1 MYGRVVNGERPTF
14 GLYFRFQRTSFSFIV
29 FLIVAITPLTQ
40 VESLTQEYVCNNID
54 IRNSV
59 AHFRKLENCTVV
71 EGYLQ
76 ILLLDNSDEK
86 DYENLS
92 FPKLREVTGYLLLYR
107 AFGLRSL
114 DRLFPNLAV
123 IRGYILFHNYALVI
137 FEMFQLK
144 EIGLKSLT
152 NIVRGSVRIE
162 KNPSLCYVDT
172 VNWDNIAKAGAGN
185 HFIKSNHNPRDC
197 PNTCTGTGTGGYHL
211 AVENPVGNTNND
223 RAAYCWNAQHPQK
236 ICGSECENKN
246 LTCMQTNASHCC
258 HHECLGG
265 CTGTEATDC
274 IECRH
279 VLFQGRCMREC
290 PINTYK
296 YKNRRCV
303 TESECR
309 KMPKDSLYNSNE
321 DELIYW
327 KPLDGECRPDCPQ
340 GYNEHKTNK
349 HYCVKCKGR
358 CPKVC
363 PGGILTNVASAQRLR
378 GCTHINGSLEI
389 QIQGGSNITAELEE
403 NLRDVQEISGFLK
416 IARSFP
422 LVSLN
427 FLKNL
432 EMIRGEN
439 LEIKDYSFLVLE
451 NENLKELWDWTNKP
465 KTLTIL
471 NGKIFFHFNSKLCL
485 SKINDLKKYANV
497 TMDWDDRDV
506 SPSSNGDRVA
516 CDLSEMNITIL
527 GMTSTSAVFQWM
539 NFRHSML
546 DRRSLLGYVIY
557 YREAPTMNV
566 SMYDGHDACGSNIWK
581 TADVEAP
588 HNNKSIGY
596 LLTGLK
602 PFTQYAL
609 YLRTYTTTS
618 GQKGAHSKIIYFV
631 TEPDTPMLPVSPEA
645 HSNGHNQIIIKWKP
659 PKKPH
664 GNVTHYIVEG
674 NRVAESQMFINQ
686 RDYCL
691 EPITYLD
698 LKKSPFDDLE
708 DRGKERAANDT
719 DYRQEGKGSEKCCP
733 CSKTRLS
740 LSEEHEDVEFQIHFE
755 DFLQNTLYKKN
766 PQSVMREKSRS
777 RRSLR
782 PNNGKPNKN
791 HLLATPPVPDDERR
805 NGSVG
810 NNSYPPS
817 NIPDKFRKVVYHNT
831 YLIVNG
837 LHHFTEYTIE
847 IIACQEEGKKVRTRS
862 LCSSK
867 ALTTARTLKLGGADD
882 IDANTIRVKTENAT
896 SGSIYIKW
904 EEPKDPN
911 GLIVSYS
918 IEYKR
923 MNVENYK
930 PEAICITQLQYRQL
944 NGSILNELHPGNYS
958 LRLRATSLAD
968 NGNWTLPIYFQIP
981 ETKGNPTIMAI
992 LIALPIIL
1000 GVVLLSAVVIVVFK
1014 KRNEANLLNATIYA
1028 SVNPEYMSAVYEP
1041 DEWEVPREKIALL
1054 KELGQGSFGM
1064 VYEGEARDLEEGKP
1078 VIKCAVKTVNEN
1090 ATTRE
1095 RIEFLQEASV
1105 MKAFNCHHVVKLLG
1119 VVAKCHPPL
1128 VVMELM
1134 ANGDLKSYLR
1144 SHRPNVEDNNGFQ
1157 PPTLKQILQMAIEI
1171 GDGMAYLAA
1180 KKFVHRDLAARNCMV
1195 AEDLTVKIGDF
1206 GMTRDIYET
1215 DYYRKGG
1222 KGLLPVRWMAPE
1234 SLKDGVFTSQSD
1246 VWSYGVVLW
1255 EMATLASQ
1263 PYQGL
1268 SNEQV
1273 LKYVIN
1279 DGIMEKPENCPDRL
1293 YALMKLCWAK
1303 NPKARPTFTELIE
1316 ILLPDVNERFKKVSF
1331 YFTQYQQMC
1340 LQETDV
1346 DQVDTATPATPLKS
1360 QGAWD
1365 ESSLASHDNS
1375 DEEMDIRYFPS
1386 VKIVQD
1392 KEKKTLPLDTLDKES
1407 VEESNCRTDQSSE
1420 DNSKGLS
1427 IHSNE
1432 GSKGIS
1438 DDSKSSKVS
1447 NLSNGSLANGNIP
1460 YPAGRTSVC

>member
-1 MYGRVVNGERPTF
+1 MV
-14 GLYFRFQRTSFSFIV
+14 
-29 FLIVAITPLTQ
+29 ITPLTHA
-40 VESLTQEYVCNNID
+40 ESSSSQEYVCNSID
-54 IRNSV
+54 IRNTV

-114 DRLFPNLAV
+114 DKLFPNLAV
-123 IRGYILFHNYALVI
+123 IRGYVLFHNYALVI

-172 VNWDNIAKAGAGN
+172 IDWDSIAKAGAGN
-185 HFIKSNHNPRDC
+185 HFFKSNHDKKCSHKCSLAGAYQSGVDNA
-197 PNTCTGTGTGGYHL
+197 NTDQTDH
-211 AVENPVGNTNND
+211 
-223 RAAYCWNAQHPQK
+223 CWNSQHSQK
-236 ICGSECENKN
+236 ICAQECENKN
-246 LTCMQTNASHCC
+246 LTCMQTNLTQCC

-265 CTGTEATDC
+265 CSGTEPTNC
-274 IECRH
+274 TVCKH
-279 VLFQGRCMREC
+279 VLYWGRCRKDC
-290 PINTYK
+290 PFNTFK
-296 YKNRRCV
+296 YMDRRCV
-303 TESECR
+303 TEGECR
-309 KMPKDSLYNSNE
+309 KMPKDNLFNSNTE
-321 DELIYW
+321 EKVYW
-327 KPLDGECRPDCPQ
+327 KPVNGECLPDCPK
-340 GYNEHKTNK
+340 GYNEHETDK
-349 HYCVKCKGR
+349 HYCVKCLGQ

-363 PGGILTNVASAQRLR
+363 PGGILTNAASAQRLR

-403 NLRDVQEISGFLK
+403 NLKDIQEITGFLK

-432 EMIRGEN
+432 EIIRGEN

-451 NENLKELWDWTNKP
+451 NENLKELWDWKNKP
-465 KTLTIL
+465 KTLRIL

-485 SKINDLKKYANV
+485 SKINELKKYAEV
-497 TMDWDDRDV
+497 RMDWDDRDV
-506 SPSSNGDRVA
+506 SSSSNGDRVA
-516 CDLSEMNITIL
+516 CDLSEMNITII
-527 GMTSTSAVFQWM
+527 GTTSSSAIFEWI
-539 NFRHSML
+539 NFRRFLS
-546 DRRSLLGYVIY
+546 DPRSLLGYVIY

-566 SMYDGHDACGSNIWK
+566 SMFDGHDACGSNIWK
-581 TADVEAP
+581 TADIEAP
-588 HNNKSIGY
+588 QNNRSVSH

-602 PFTQYAL
+602 PFTQYAM

-618 GQKGAHSKIIYFV
+618 GQKGAHSQIIYFM
-631 TEPDTPMLPVSPEA
+631 TDPDTPMLPVAPEA

-659 PKKPH
+659 PKNPN

-686 RDYCL
+686 RNYCL

-698 LKKSPFDDLE
+698 LKKKTFEE
-708 DRGKERAANDT
+708 DESHNKEAWIGNNDEKI
-719 DYRQEGKGSEKCCP
+719 DGEKDSEKCCP
-733 CSKTRLS
+733 CSKSRPS
-740 LSEEHEDVEFQIHFE
+740 LSDEHEDVEFQIHFE

-766 PQSVMREKSRS
+766 PNLVKEKSRE

-782 PNNGKPNKN
+782 GSEYTTSNKN
-791 HLLATPPVPDDERR
+791 HFLAGSTKPNEDSRR
-805 NGSVG
+805 NGNISAE
-810 NNSYPPS
+810 SYPS
-817 NIPDKFRKVVYHNT
+817 SDIPDKFRKIVHRNT

-847 IIACQEEGKKVRTRS
+847 IIACQDEGPKPRFRP

-867 ALTTARTLKLGGADD
+867 ALTSVRTLKLGGADD
-882 IDANTIRVKTENAT
+882 IDHNTIQVKTDNAT
-896 SGSIYIKW
+896 YGNIYVRW

-911 GLIVSYS
+911 GVIVSYS

-930 PEAICITQLQYRQL
+930 PTTICLTQLEYRHR
-944 NGSILNELHPGNYS
+944 NGSFLDKLHPGNYS
-958 LRLRATSLAD
+958 LRLRATSLAN
-968 NGNWTLPIYFQIP
+968 NGNWTQPIYFQIP
-981 ETKGNPTIMAI
+981 EPKGSLTPTVMALVITFPI
-992 LIALPIIL
+992 LL
-1000 GVVLLSAVVIVVFK
+1000 GITLLLCVVVVVLK

-1041 DEWEVPREKIALL
+1041 DEWEVPREKIALI

-1078 VIKCAVKTVNEN
+1078 AIRCAVKTVNEN

-1128 VVMELM
+1128 VIMELM

-1144 SHRPNVEDNNGFQ
+1144 SHRPDAEDNHGFQ
-1157 PPTLKQILQMAIEI
+1157 PPTLKRILQMAIEI

-1316 ILLPDVNERFKKVSF
+1316 VLLPDVNERFKKVSF
-1331 YFTQYQQMC
+1331 YYTQYQQMC

-1346 DQVDTATPATPLKS
+1346 EHADAATPATPLKS
-1360 QGAWD
+1360 PCQWD

-1375 DEEMDIRYFPS
+1375 DEEMDIRYFPT
-1386 VKIVQD
+1386 VKIAQD
-1392 KEKKTLPLDTLDKES
+1392 KEKKSHQLDMLDKES
-1407 VEESNCRTDQSSE
+1407 VDEVNCRTDQSIE

-1432 GSKGIS
+1432 GSKGVS

-1460 YPAGRTSVC
+1460 YPAGRTSIC